1 MAAGAEET
9 RAKLLGY
16 GKALL
21 HFTCSNAFALVLLPL
36 AAWTAVGTSWLCVH
50 ACRLCSALAAINIAP
65 HCSTCN
71 RHGAAAC
78 AQRNGVEMHRSGQ
91 LQHVVHQLQTHEY
104 SVTLVSKGADTYK
117 LLCTCVH

>member
-21 HFTCSNAFALVLLPL
+21 HFTCSNAIALVLLPL
-36 AAWTAVGTSWLCVH
+36 AAWTAVGTS
-50 ACRLCSALAAINIAP
+50 RLCMHARSAVHWLLSVAP
-65 HCSTCN
+65 HCSAFSN
-71 RHGAAAC
+71 RHDAAAC
-78 AQRNGVEMHRSGQ
+78 AQRKGVEMHRSGQ

-104 SVTLVSKGADTYK
+104 NVTLVSKGVDTYE
-117 LLCTCVH
+117 LLYTCGH